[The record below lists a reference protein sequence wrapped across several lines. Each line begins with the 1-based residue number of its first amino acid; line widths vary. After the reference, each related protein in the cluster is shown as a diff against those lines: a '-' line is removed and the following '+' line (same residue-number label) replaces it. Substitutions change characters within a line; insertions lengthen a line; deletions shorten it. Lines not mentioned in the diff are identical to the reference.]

1 MPLLSGCPLSPVK
14 LNISNC
20 LRLTPPGRPSSE
32 AGRSRSKPERVNK
45 VARHSE
51 DGPHWAG
58 LIFIF
63 MYFGVKRPADDIEMS
78 GEIRP
83 VLISYKINFSEF
95 INISR
100 Q

>member
-1 MPLLSGCPLSPVK
+1 MPRPSGCPLSPVK
-14 LNISNC
+14 SNISNC
-20 LRLTPPGRPSSE
+20 LPLTRPSSE
-32 AGRSRSKPERVNK
+32 AGRSRSKPEHVNK
-45 VARHSE
+45 VARHTE
-51 DGPHWAG
+51 DRPHWAG